1 MDTMQSQATGLTTK
15 KFARQ
20 TCSRCSGHMVPDMCI
35 DLESDNGHSTCRVL
49 RCIQCGDIVD
59 EVILQNRA
67 VSNPLAQ
74 CVAAA

>member
-49 RCIQCGDIVD
+49 RCIQYGDIVD

-67 VSNPLAQ
+67 VWNPVAQ